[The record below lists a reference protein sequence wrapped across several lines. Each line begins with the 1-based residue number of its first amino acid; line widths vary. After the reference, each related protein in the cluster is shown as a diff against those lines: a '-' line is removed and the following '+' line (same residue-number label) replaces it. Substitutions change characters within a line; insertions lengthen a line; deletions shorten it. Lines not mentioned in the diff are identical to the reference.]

1 MCVCRVFTES
11 GWGWGAGGGDLATP
25 ALKSSLYGSV
35 PSFRTG
41 DPGRANKIE
50 GVSMSLV
57 FLVGFQ
63 GRNLL
68 AREQRSQE
76 LSGRFQSL
84 ERRCSFGTRRA
95 LPSTVGSVAGGGG
108 AAGFRFLL
116 VPPCANHALVFVHC
130 CLPSTCSVH
139 GCVLGAVTL
148 SRSRNNPVSG
158 FRLVLQMH
166 SLRAEQVQG
175 HGHPPLSGRSPCL

>member
-41 DPGRANKIE
+41 EPGRANKID
-50 GVSMSLV
+50 GVFMSLV

-95 LPSTVGSVAGGGG
+95 LPSTVGSVGGGG
-108 AAGFRFLL
+108 SRLQIPVG
-116 VPPCANHALVFVHC
+116 
-130 CLPSTCSVH
+130 PSLCKP
-139 GCVLGAVTL
+139 
-148 SRSRNNPVSG
+148 RSRVC
-158 FRLVLQMH
+158 
-166 SLRAEQVQG
+166 SLLSAEHLLCAWLCAG
-175 HGHPPLSGRSPCL
+175 CSYPLSKP